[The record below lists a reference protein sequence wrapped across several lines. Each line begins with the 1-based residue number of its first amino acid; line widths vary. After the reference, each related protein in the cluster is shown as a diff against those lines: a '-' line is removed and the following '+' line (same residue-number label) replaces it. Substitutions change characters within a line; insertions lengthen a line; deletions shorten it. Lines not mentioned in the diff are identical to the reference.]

1 MQLWHSGAPDETL
14 MFFAFQI
21 LPGTL
26 MLSLSYFAA
35 KKDIRFVELHGL
47 ILFETQILAVVL
59 FNFAGLFEMDKFY
72 L

>member
-1 MQLWHSGAPDETL
+1 MQLWKFRAIDETL
-14 MFFAFQI
+14 KFFSIQI
-21 LPGTL
+21 LPATL

-47 ILFETQILAVVL
+47 IPFGTQILAVIV
-59 FNFAGLFEMDKFY
+59 FNYSDVIEMDQFY